1 MPGRLIQ
8 DPADLAAHLAHFGVK
23 ASAALIKAWQPL
35 YNVAPGNE
43 ALCVR
48 ERGRKREAVMLRWGL
63 VPHWEKDSATAQ
75 KPINAR
81 SETVDELK
89 TFREAFLERRCI
101 VAATGWYEWTP
112 GKLKR
117 QPHCIRPAHGLPLG
131 FAGLYETWDSG
142 VGVVIETFL
151 VITCEPNEKMAKL
164 HHRMG
169 CILDPADYD
178 AWLDP
183 ANRDVPALKAMLRPS
198 PNEWLDHFTVSN
210 IVTDPR
216 NKGASC
222 IRPGKI
228 AARWA

>member
-8 DPADLAAHLAHFGVK
+8 DPEDLAAHLAHFGVK
-23 ASAALIKAWQPL
+23 ATAALIKKWEPL
-35 YNVAPGNE
+35 YNLAPNND

-48 ERGRKREAVMLRWGL
+48 QRGNRREAVMLRWGL
-63 VPHWEKDSATAQ
+63 VPYWEKDSATAK

-81 SETVDELK
+81 SETADQLK
-89 TFREAFLERRCI
+89 TFREAFRKRRCI

-112 GKLKR
+112 GKLRK

-131 FAGLYETWDSG
+131 FAGLYENWDSG
-142 VGVVIETFL
+142 VGVTIDSLTVL
-151 VITCEPNEKMAKL
+151 TCEPNTKMAQL

-169 CILDPADYD
+169 CILDPAHYD

-183 ANRDVPALKAMLRPS
+183 KNEDVDALKDMLRPC
-198 PNEWLDHFTVSN
+198 PNEWLTHHTVSN
-210 IVTDPR
+210 IVSDQR

-222 IRPGKI
+222 IKPGKI